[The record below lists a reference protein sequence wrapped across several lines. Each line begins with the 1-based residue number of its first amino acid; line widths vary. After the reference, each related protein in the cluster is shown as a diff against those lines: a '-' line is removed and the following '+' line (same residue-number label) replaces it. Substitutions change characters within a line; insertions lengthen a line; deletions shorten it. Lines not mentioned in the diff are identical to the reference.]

1 MAMNPCVL
9 AINIGSSGLKAS
21 LFATNGSRS
30 DMKYQFEGKAITLEL
45 DIVFKQLF
53 AAIGNIKPDLIVHLF
68 VHGGDIADAIRW
80 LDITEIKRLNAT
92 TCLAP
97 LHQSTSLLGVSFG
110 EKYFNVPQAASF
122 DTAFHRTM
130 SPLAKVLPIP
140 ASENIHRYGFHGL
153 SYAYLATQLPALIGK
168 VAHKNVVF
176 AHLGAG
182 ASLCLMKNLQSV
194 DTTMGYTPAGGV
206 CMATRSG
213 DLDPGVMLALARRYD
228 ADRLSNIVN
237 HQMGLLALSNGESA
251 DMQTLINSNSHEA
264 KFAVDYFCRQV
275 TAAIGSLAA
284 KAGGIDA
291 LVFSGGIGEHA
302 AIVREQ
308 IVAPLAFMHIRLDL
322 TSNIKHMQQI
332 NMVDSIPIFII
343 PTDEEIV
350 MQRLACNLLKES
362 NNKYF
367 VY

>member
-1 MAMNPCVL
+1 MAINPCIL
-9 AINIGSSGLKAS
+9 AINVGSSNLKAS
-21 LFATNGSRS
+21 LFAKDGLRNDLHYPFAGKSIE
-30 DMKYQFEGKAITLEL
+30 FELESA
-45 DIVFKQLF
+45 FKQLF
-53 AAIGNIKPDLIVHLF
+53 AAVDSTKPDLIVHRF
-68 VHGGDIADAIRW
+68 VHSGDITDVIRW
-80 LDITEIKRLNAT
+80 LDATEIKRLT
-92 TCLAP
+92 TNTTLAP
-97 LHQSTSLLGVSFG
+97 LHQPASLLGVSLSG
-110 EKYFNVPQAASF
+110 KYFNVPQAACF
-122 DTAFHRTM
+122 DTAFHQTM
-130 SPLAKVLPIP
+130 PPLAKVLPIP

-153 SYAYLATQLPALIGK
+153 SYTYLATQLPALIGK
-168 VAHKNVVF
+168 VALKNVVF

-213 DLDPGVMLALARRYD
+213 DLDPGVMLVLARRYD
-228 ADRLSNIVN
+228 ANTLSNIIN
-237 HQMGLLALSNGESA
+237 HQMGLIALSNGESA

-275 TAAIGSLAA
+275 TAAIGSFAA

-308 IVAPLAFMHIRLDL
+308 IVAPLAFMHTKLDL
-322 TSNIKHMQQI
+322 ASNIKHKQQI
-332 NMVDSIPIFII
+332 NAVDSIPIFII

-362 NNKYF
+362 DNKYF